1 MPSRRLFLHQLIGSA
16 LILFLTAGCFQAV
29 GTDFQA
35 TDAAN
40 AQPTWTLIPTNTP
53 VPTEPPLETATPAP
67 TDGQVLD
74 FAFAP
79 TNDPFALLTP
89 EELPFS
95 AEIVQAPTID
105 PILLTVTA
113 IYASGEAQLQA
124 FTTATPA
131 APAQPLDGIAMTA
144 TYIVQQAT
152 VVVGATLTQ
161 VAINSGA
168 VPIAAT
174 ADPNVVGTP
183 QATVPQVAGANCIH
197 EVRATDR
204 NLYRIAQNYGL
215 TVQEIAQASGIL
227 NPDLIFVGQQLTI
240 PGCGVTGA
248 VPLPTS
254 TATAGAVVSGS
265 AQTTGGTPVVGVT
278 FTPIPVGQT
287 VTTTGRTH
295 SVRQGETLFQISLQ
309 YGTTVHNIAAVNG
322 LSNINMIYIGQ
333 ELTIP

>member
-1 MPSRRLFLHQLIGSA
+1 MHQVIGSA

-53 VPTEPPLETATPAP
+53 FPTEPPLETSTPKPVETALP
-67 TDGQVLD
+67 DLVFGAVVT
-74 FAFAP
+74 
-79 TNDPFALLTP
+79 TSDPFALLTP
-89 EELPFS
+89 AELGLS
-95 AEIVQAPTID
+95 GQVAQAATID

-113 IYASGEAQLQA
+113 IYANGAAQLQA

-131 APAQPLDGIAMTA
+131 VPAQPLDSNAIIATSIVSTA
-144 TYIVQQAT
+144 TAIA
-152 VVVGATLTQ
+152 GATQTQ
-161 VAINSGA
+161 AAINSGA
-168 VPIAAT
+168 VPFVAT
-174 ADPNVVGTP
+174 ADPNVFVAT
-183 QATVPQVAGANCIH
+183 QAPSALVAGADCTH

-215 TVQEIAQASGIL
+215 TVQQVAQASGIL
-227 NPDLIFVGQQLTI
+227 NPDLIYVGQQLTI

-254 TATAGAVVSGS
+254 TSTAGVVNAN
-265 AQTTGGTPVVGVT
+265 AQVTGGTPPVGVT
-278 FTPIPVGQT
+278 FTPIPVGQA
-287 VTTTGRTH
+287 VTSVGQTH
-295 SVRQGETLFQISLQ
+295 SVRQGETLFEISLQ
-309 YGTTVHNIAAVNG
+309 YGTTVHSIAAVNG

>member
-1 MPSRRLFLHQLIGSA
+1 MPIRQMRLHQLVGCA

-29 GTDFQA
+29 GTDFAA

-53 VPTEPPLETATPAP
+53 IPTEVPPTTEAPPATDVP
-67 TDGQVLD
+67 DL
-74 FAFAP
+74 AFAP
-79 TNDPFALLTP
+79 TTDPFALLTP
-89 EELPFS
+89 QESNFGSEV
-95 AEIVQAPTID
+95 VQAATID

-113 IYASGEAQLQA
+113 IYANGAAQLDAQLA
-124 FTTATPA
+124 ATTP

-144 TYIVQQAT
+144 TYIVEQAT
-152 VVVGATLTQ
+152 LVVAGTQ
-161 VAINSGA
+161 TQAAINAGA
-168 VPIAAT
+168 LPFVPT
-174 ADPNVVGTP
+174 SDPNVVQPT
-183 QATVPQVAGANCIH
+183 AGAVSVVPGQDCIH

-227 NPDLIFVGQQLTI
+227 NADLIFVGQQLTI
-240 PGCGVTGA
+240 PGCGITGA

-254 TATAGAVVSGS
+254 TPQGGVATAA
-265 AQTTGGTPVVGVT
+265 AQTGGTAPIGVT
-278 FTPIPVGQT
+278 FTPIPSGQT
-287 VTTTGRTH
+287 VTSVGRTH
-295 SVRQGETLFQISLQ
+295 TVRQGESLFQISLQ
-309 YGTTVHNIAAVNG
+309 YGTTVHSIAAVNG

>member
-1 MPSRRLFLHQLIGSA
+1 MPSRRLLLFQLIGSA
-16 LILFLTAGCFQAV
+16 LIVVLTAGCFQAV

-53 VPTEPPLETATPAP
+53 FPTEPLPTTTPEP
-67 TDGQVLD
+67 TQSQILD
-74 FAFAP
+74 LAFAP
-79 TNDPFALLTP
+79 TTDPLALLTP
-89 EELPFS
+89 EELPLN
-95 AEIVQAPTID
+95 AQVVQAATID

-113 IYASGEAQLQA
+113 IYANGNAQLQA
-124 FTTATPA
+124 FETPTLA
-131 APAQPLDGIAMTA
+131 APVQPLDGIAMTA
-144 TYIVQQAT
+144 THIVEQAT
-152 VVVGATLTQ
+152 QVVGATLTQ
-161 VAINSGA
+161 AAINAGA
-168 VPIAAT
+168 VPIGPT
-174 ADPNVVGTP
+174 ADPNVVVAT
-183 QATVPQVAGANCIH
+183 QAPLVAGADCIH

-254 TATAGAVVSGS
+254 TPTTGAVVSGS
-265 AQTTGGTPVVGVT
+265 AQTGSNPVIGVT
-278 FTPIPVGQT
+278 FTPIPDGQSLSA
-287 VTTTGRTH
+287 TTAGRTH
-295 SVRQGETLFQISLQ
+295 MVRQGETLFQISLQ
-309 YGTTVHNIAAVNG
+309 YGTTVHAIAAANG

-333 ELTIP
+333 DLVIP